1 MLGECE
7 NGQQAVAAIRQRRP
21 DLIFLDI
28 QMPLMNGFEV
38 LHAIE
43 SERVPLVVFV
53 TAYDDYAVK
62 AFEVHAFDYLLKPFD
77 RIRFSETVQ
86 RARTQLQQLQGGHLS
101 QRLLSLL
108 ESLSGRRRGADRI
121 AIKNGGHVV
130 FVKTQS
136 VDWVEAADN
145 YVCLHCGTE
154 THTLRETMNALE
166 TRSGPE
172 PFCAD
177 SPVGYCERGP
187 DQGTAAV
194 VPRGLF
200 GAAAGWHAVD
210 AEPEL
215 PGAVE
220 EYLIEVGVRERKG
233 ARLATLAFTELEG
246 NGCAVF
252 RVRPTCLA

>member
-1 MLGECE
+1 MDRISALIVDDERLSRKRIRRLLSGEQDIDVLGECE
-7 NGQQAVAAIRQRRP
+7 NGQQAVAAIQQRRP

-86 RARTQLQQLQGGHLS
+86 RARTQLQQLQGGDLS

-145 YVCLHCGTE
+145 YVCLHCGAE

-166 TRSGPE
+166 TRLDPNRFLRIHRSAIVNVDRIKELQPW
-172 PFCAD
+172 F
-177 SPVGYCERGP
+177 RG
-187 DQGTAAV
+187 DYLVLLQDGTQLTLS
-194 VPRGLF
+194 RS
-200 GAAAGWHAVD
+200 
-210 AEPEL
+210 
-215 PGAVE
+215 
-220 EYLIEVGVRERKG
+220 YRERLKN
-233 ARLATLAFTELEG
+233 TLLKS
-246 NGCAVF
+246 V
-252 RVRPTCLA
+252 